1 MERFF
6 AEERQN
12 RRQGVARIAQPR
24 MGAVDNGTLVRLPI
38 GQRGVSEGNLAVKP
52 SGYDSDRR
60 QKHWSRDVSD
70 KGIPVGG
77 HIGKRG
83 VERTHNVAF
92 AEVSEYGALIRRTE
106 HHDGFDFTAFLL
118 RHLRHCGTQ
127 KNPAH
132 AMSQEIHLPGNVL
145 TPQSPPIQ
153 IKKDLRMI
161 LDISFG

>member
-24 MGAVDNGTLVRLPI
+24 MGAVDNGTLVRLSI
-38 GQRGVSEGNLAVKP
+38 GQRGIAQGDLAVKP

-60 QKHWSRDVSD
+60 QKRWSRDVSD

-92 AEVSEYGALIRRTE
+92 AEVSEYGALIRRTK
-106 HHDGFDFTAFLL
+106 HHDGFDFTAFGL
-118 RHLRHCGTQ
+118 RHLRHCRPQ

-132 AMSQEIHLPGNVL
+132 AVSQKIHLPIDVFA
-145 TPQSPPIQ
+145 PQSPPIQ
-153 IKKDLRMI
+153 VEENA
-161 LDISFG
+161 